1 MNKKTYDLEERMLK
15 DLDTFSQI
23 YKKQLDKEREEEYSS
38 IYVE

>member
-15 DLDTFSQI
+15 DFDTFSQI
-23 YKKQLDKEREEEYSS
+23 YKKQLDKEREGDYGS